1 MRWTIFMNSTIIVAL
16 LATFTAII
24 TAIITDFLN
33 KRSRL
38 KFEERKLKEQY
49 YLEFIHAL
57 SENMNNLEST
67 EATIK
72 YNHAFNNL
80 AIIASPEVLL
90 SLYELANLMI
100 NHIKNNNVSDYE
112 NKYTKLFTVLVKEMR
127 SDLYGKKSG
136 KVNKG
141 LNEIYLISGVLKV
154 RPEED
159 EK

>member
-1 MRWTIFMNSTIIVAL
+1 MRWTIVMNSTIIVAL

-100 NHIKNNNVSDYE
+100 NHIKNNSVSDYE
-112 NKYTKLFTVLVKEMR
+112 NQYTKLFTILVKEMR
-127 SDLYGKKSG
+127 SDLEA
-136 KVNKG
+136 
-141 LNEIYLISGVLKV
+141 LRV
-154 RPEED
+154 RPRQ
-159 EK
+159 KSINFIKVI

>member
-1 MRWTIFMNSTIIVAL
+1 MNSTIIVAL

-100 NHIKNNNVSDYE
+100 NYIKNNNVSDYE

>member
-1 MRWTIFMNSTIIVAL
+1 MNSTIIVAL

-67 EATIK
+67 EAIIK

>member
-1 MRWTIFMNSTIIVAL
+1 MFR
-16 LATFTAII
+16 
-24 TAIITDFLN
+24 
-33 KRSRL
+33 
-38 KFEERKLKEQY
+38 EQPVDDVGIDAHMEFAE
-49 YLEFIHAL
+49 LEFIHAL

-80 AIIASPEVLL
+80 AIISSPEVLL

-112 NKYTKLFTVLVKEMR
+112 NKYTKLFTILVKEMR

>member
-1 MRWTIFMNSTIIVAL
+1 MNSTIIVAL

-90 SLYELANLMI
+90 SLYELANLII

>member
-1 MRWTIFMNSTIIVAL
+1 MNSTIIVAL
-16 LATFTAII
+16 IATFTAII

>member
-1 MRWTIFMNSTIIVAL
+1 MNSTIIVAL

-90 SLYELANLMI
+90 SLYERKRIIVDA
-100 NHIKNNNVSDYE
+100 
-112 NKYTKLFTVLVKEMR
+112 
-127 SDLYGKKSG
+127 
-136 KVNKG
+136 
-141 LNEIYLISGVLKV
+141 
-154 RPEED
+154 
-159 EK
+159 

>member
-1 MRWTIFMNSTIIVAL
+1 
-16 LATFTAII
+16 
-24 TAIITDFLN
+24 
-33 KRSRL
+33 
-38 KFEERKLKEQY
+38 
-49 YLEFIHAL
+49 
-57 SENMNNLEST
+57 MNNLEST

>member
-1 MRWTIFMNSTIIVAL
+1 MANFTEREGIFHCGKIAAKNHWM
-16 LATFTAII
+16 F
-24 TAIITDFLN
+24 
-33 KRSRL
+33 R
-38 KFEERKLKEQY
+38 EQPVDDVGIDAHMEFVE
-49 YLEFIHAL
+49 LEFIHAL

-112 NKYTKLFTVLVKEMR
+112 NKYTKLFTILVKEMR

>member
-1 MRWTIFMNSTIIVAL
+1 MNSTIIVAL

-24 TAIITDFLN
+24 TAIITDFLS

-57 SENMNNLEST
+57 SENMNDLESV

-80 AIIASPEVLL
+80 AIIASPEVLS
-90 SLYELANLMI
+90 SLYELTNLMI
-100 NHIKNNNVSDYE
+100 SHIKNNSVPDYE
-112 NKYTKLFTVLVKEMR
+112 NQYTKLFTILVKEMR

-136 KVNKG
+136 KINKG

-159 EK
+159 GK